1 MLCRKCRATSSRHWP
16 CEQACGERDHLRQF
30 PACGPH
36 APALCRLPRC
46 AAVSLLFLS
55 ALAGAGDQDAGR
67 STRFAVGIE
76 GEFRA
81 RSEEAAQRRL
91 AEAAR
96 VARTM
101 SSVPA
106 IADLLGRARGVYI
119 VPVYGRAAVG
129 VGAAGGSGVLMIRRA
144 DGHWGNP
151 AFFTIGGIGLGLQAG
166 AESGPIAL
174 LLMNQKALDSFR
186 KRDNF
191 ALGADA
197 GLTVVNY
204 SRITAASTAGDVV
217 AWSGGKGLFGNAA
230 TLSISDIRYHQDL
243 MQAYYGKPVTAQ
255 QVIDGAARDPRA
267 DALRKALGERGH
279 GATGK

>member
-1 MLCRKCRATSSRHWP
+1 M
-16 CEQACGERDHLRQF
+16 RQF
-30 PACGPH
+30 PACGPQ
-36 APALCRLPRC
+36 ASAWCRLPYC

-55 ALAGAGDQDAGR
+55 ALAGAGEQDAGR

-91 AEAAR
+91 TDAAR

-106 IADLLGRARGVYI
+106 IADLLGRASGVYI

-129 VGAAGGSGVLMIRRA
+129 VSAAGGSGVLMIRRA
-144 DGHWGNP
+144 NGDWGNP
-151 AFFTIGGIGLGLQAG
+151 AFFTMGGIGLGLQAG
-166 AESGPIAL
+166 AEAGPIAL
-174 LLMNQKALDSFR
+174 LLMNQKSVDSFR

-191 ALGADA
+191 SLDADA

-204 SRITAASTAGDVV
+204 SRTTTASTAGDVL
-217 AWSGGKGLFGNAA
+217 AWSGGKGLFGNAVS
-230 TLSISDIRYHQDL
+230 LSINDIRYNQDL
-243 MQAYYGKPVTAQ
+243 MRAYYGKPVTAQ
-255 QVIDGAARDPRA
+255 QVIDDTTREPRA
-267 DALRKALGERGH
+267 NPLRNALGERGH
-279 GATGK
+279 GASGK